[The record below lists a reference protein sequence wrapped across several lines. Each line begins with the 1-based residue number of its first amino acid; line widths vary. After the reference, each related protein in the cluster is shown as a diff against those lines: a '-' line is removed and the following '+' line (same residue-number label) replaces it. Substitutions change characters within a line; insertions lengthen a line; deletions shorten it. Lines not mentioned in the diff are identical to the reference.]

1 MSEILIKWLNEE
13 IHLSKEITN
22 ISEDFKT
29 GYLFAELLYKTNQL
43 QNITHFKNSTNKK
56 DILRNFCILVQ
67 SLLNIG
73 IIMTQ
78 RDRDEIMKGNIY
90 TSKIFLLKI
99 KQLLDKKFINL
110 EQLSYKHSNDLQ
122 KLYNQVLF
130 KNKNEKYLHNLKLR
144 LQTDKNDIENN
155 QRAVTEI
162 NEENINNKYDIG
174 GVLFH
179 QLKKKYSHLNLSDN
193 EIEMIL
199 LDMKEEEQKYK
210 LLRDMIKKTEN
221 SRKNQIKS
229 NEKQELKIWKS
240 SIIDLNNFKKNALTE
255 LWKPILNNQRKFK
268 LYMKKQN
275 SENKKITEN
284 FDKNLNS
291 FPGEIKEENNEDQEE
306 NKKLDFKDLQKSLQL
321 KNEVYMS
328 EIKKK
333 LEQKIKSK
341 KDKEKRER
349 KRLREEREM
358 YERMNTEK
366 NMDDMINKMENNLG
380 RKKKKIKDDNQFID
394 LTEQL
399 LNNVS
404 PLERQRIKD
413 VDELVIKELNKE
425 NKKDEEKNENQKVKL
440 NKIDMNVTKLLKKK
454 NNKDIIKE
462 IEENKMK
469 DEQEIPEENKE
480 INDNI
485 ENKEVINGNLSS
497 YSKLSSNDH
506 GLNLINEAFE
516 LHNNKKDYQ
525 NRIKLFKT
533 RLLSTK
539 DSQQKSQNLPDIFNF
554 EEEDNSKSEQKPEK
568 IKVEPNNINNLNDKE
583 TKIFDKE
590 LFYEEINKLNYE
602 NFLKE

>member
-174 GVLFH
+174 GALFH

-221 SRKNQIKS
+221 SRKNQKKS

-240 SIIDLNNFKKNALTE
+240 SIIDLNNFKKML
-255 LWKPILNNQRKFK
+255 
-268 LYMKKQN
+268 
-275 SENKKITEN
+275 
-284 FDKNLNS
+284 
-291 FPGEIKEENNEDQEE
+291 
-306 NKKLDFKDLQKSLQL
+306 
-321 KNEVYMS
+321 
-328 EIKKK
+328 
-333 LEQKIKSK
+333 
-341 KDKEKRER
+341 
-349 KRLREEREM
+349 
-358 YERMNTEK
+358 
-366 NMDDMINKMENNLG
+366 
-380 RKKKKIKDDNQFID
+380 
-394 LTEQL
+394 
-399 LNNVS
+399 
-404 PLERQRIKD
+404 
-413 VDELVIKELNKE
+413 
-425 NKKDEEKNENQKVKL
+425 
-440 NKIDMNVTKLLKKK
+440 
-454 NNKDIIKE
+454 
-462 IEENKMK
+462 
-469 DEQEIPEENKE
+469 
-480 INDNI
+480 
-485 ENKEVINGNLSS
+485 
-497 YSKLSSNDH
+497 
-506 GLNLINEAFE
+506 
-516 LHNNKKDYQ
+516 
-525 NRIKLFKT
+525 
-533 RLLSTK
+533 
-539 DSQQKSQNLPDIFNF
+539 
-554 EEEDNSKSEQKPEK
+554 
-568 IKVEPNNINNLNDKE
+568 
-583 TKIFDKE
+583 
-590 LFYEEINKLNYE
+590 
-602 NFLKE
+602 